1 MRVII
6 AGAGAV
12 GTHLAKMLSSED
24 HDIVLVDND
33 DKRLRFASI
42 STDIL
47 TIKADPTSIS
57 ALTSAG
63 IESADLFVS
72 VLNESASNILACA
85 LAMRL
90 GAKKSIA
97 RIDNQEY
104 MAPQYAKFFADMGI
118 DMFIFPELL
127 AADEIVSSIKTPWA
141 RQYIKLFDGALAL
154 VGVKVRNGAPL
165 VGKYLRELS
174 NESEKAFHIVAIKR
188 DMETIIPSGS
198 TQVLDGDILFFTCDK
213 SHLSLVRKLAGKEK
227 REANKVIIIG
237 ASQIALLAAK
247 KLPHTL
253 QVCIIDQS
261 PQRCAE
267 VAAQVTKNIEVF
279 EGDGRDPELLREAR
293 IENADVFIALTGNS
307 ETNILACL
315 AAKRYGVFKTIAK
328 EENIDYIP
336 LAERLDIGTLINK
349 KLIAAGHIH
358 RMLLGVDT
366 ESVKCLTIANADVAE
381 LIARRG
387 SNVTRKAV
395 KDLDLPD
402 GITLGGMVRGGVPS
416 MIDGNTIIQPFDHV
430 VVFCL
435 GTSMHKLAEL
445 FS

>member
-12 GTHLAKMLSSED
+12 GTHLARMLSNED
-24 HDIVLVDND
+24 QDITLIDRD
-33 DKRLRFASI
+33 EKRLHFAGF

-47 TIKADPTSIS
+47 TIKGDPTSI
-57 ALTSAG
+57 LTLQDSG

-72 VLNESASNILACA
+72 VLNESASNILACI

-90 GAKKSIA
+90 GAKKCIA

-104 MAPQYAKFFADMGI
+104 MQSHYAKFFKDMGI

-127 AADEIVSSIKTPWA
+127 AADEIVSSIKNPWA
-141 RQYIKLFDGALAL
+141 RQYIDLFDGALAL
-154 VGVKVRNGAPL
+154 VGVKIRRGAPL
-165 VGKYLRELS
+165 VGKQLKDLS
-174 NESEKAFHIVAIKR
+174 INTEKTFHIVAIKR

-198 TQVLDGDILFFTCDK
+198 TQVMHGDILFYTCSK
-213 SHLSLVRKLAGKEK
+213 SHLSLVRHLSGKDK
-227 REANKVIIIG
+227 RDANKVIIMG
-237 ASQIALLAAK
+237 ASQISVLTAN
-247 KLPHTL
+247 KLPHSM
-253 QVCIIDQS
+253 QVCIIDQD
-261 PQRCAE
+261 PQRCIQ
-267 VAAQVTKNIEVF
+267 VAAMVPANVQIFN
-279 EGDGRDPELLREAR
+279 GDGRDPELLREVG
-293 IENADVFIALTGNS
+293 IDTTDVFIALTGNS

-315 AAKRYGVFKTIAK
+315 GAKRYGVFKTIAK

-336 LAERLDIGTLINK
+336 LAERMDIGTLINK

-381 LIARRG
+381 LIARKD
-387 SNVTRKAV
+387 SKITRKRV
-395 KDLDLPD
+395 RDLDLPD
-402 GITLGGMVRGGVPS
+402 GMTLGGMVRGGVPS
-416 MIDGNTIIQPFDHV
+416 MIDGNTIIQPYDHV

-435 GTSMHKLAEL
+435 GTSMNKLAEL
-445 FS
+445 FR